1 MDEKKRKKAGLSS
14 KQQAFVD
21 YYVGEARFV
30 GAEAARLAGYAEGSA
45 RQQASRLL
53 TNDDVQ
59 EAIKQRISEIAM
71 SSHEVLVRLS
81 EHARGSMEDFID
93 PETMLVDLHKAA
105 DKKQLHLLKKIKY
118 VTRTQIMRDGEEVD
132 EATRIDTIEFELYD
146 QQAALA
152 LLGKHHKLFVERHEM
167 TGKDGKA
174 IPISIQPFSDMDDDE
189 LDQFIQE
196 NGG

>member
-1 MDEKKRKKAGLSS
+1 MTEKKRTKAGLSS
-14 KQQAFVD
+14 KQQAFIE
-21 YYVGEARFV
+21 YYIGEARFN
-30 GAEAARLAGYAEGSA
+30 GADAARKAGYPERSA

-53 TNDDVQ
+53 TNDDIQ
-59 EAIKQRISEIAM
+59 AAIKQRISEIAM

-93 PETMLVDLHKAA
+93 VKTMTVDLQKAA
-105 DKKQLHLLKKIKY
+105 DKNQLHLLKKVK
-118 VTRTQIMRDGEEVD
+118 VVSRTLIPRDKDEE
-132 EATRIDTIEFELYD
+132 EITRIDTVEFELYD

-152 LLGKHHKLFVERHEM
+152 LLGKHHKLFVERHELA
-167 TGKDGKA
+167 GKDGKA
-174 IPISIQPFSDMDDDE
+174 IPISVQPFSDMDDDE